1 MDTISALLSDRG
13 LCLGRVERVPL
24 PLSCRL
30 LLKPAGVTSLHPAL
44 VGRCGF
50 LHWGGETVT
59 TDLLVESWLDRA
71 PTQHD
76 LSAMR

>member
-1 MDTISALLSDRG
+1 MDTISTLLSDGG
-13 LCLGRVERVPL
+13 LCLNHVKKVPL
-24 PLSCRL
+24 PSSCRL

-44 VGRCGF
+44 VGRSGF
-50 LHWGGETVT
+50 LHWGGEMVT
-59 TDLLVESWLDRA
+59 TELLVESWLDRA